1 MTDTIFRIGGLT
13 VRQDQWKE
21 WYRNKTEDMEET
33 EKIWKNGESMLSVV
47 QQVSTARFVCPV
59 DYLGMD
65 IRELFWKDGVLDV
78 NKEGI
83 QEDIRTASDMLYN
96 STHYIIME

>member
-1 MTDTIFRIGGLT
+1 MNALEM
-13 VRQDQWKE
+13 VLK
-21 WYRNKTEDMEET
+21 NEE
-33 EKIWKNGESMLSVV
+33 NMLSIVR
-47 QQVSTARFVCPV
+47 QVSTARFVCPV